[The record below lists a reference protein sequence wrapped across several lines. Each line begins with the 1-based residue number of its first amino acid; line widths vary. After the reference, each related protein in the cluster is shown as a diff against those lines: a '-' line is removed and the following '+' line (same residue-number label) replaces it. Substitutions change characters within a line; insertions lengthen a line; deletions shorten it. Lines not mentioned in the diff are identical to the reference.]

1 MVIFI
6 EEKIEKMKAD
16 FESEKKILENRWD
29 NLKHEIDNC
38 NAFKEIQDTL
48 NKNLEAYKAALEKE
62 KKDRQK

>member
-1 MVIFI
+1 
-6 EEKIEKMKAD
+6 MKAD

-48 NKNLEAYKAALEKE
+48 NKNLESYKAALEKE